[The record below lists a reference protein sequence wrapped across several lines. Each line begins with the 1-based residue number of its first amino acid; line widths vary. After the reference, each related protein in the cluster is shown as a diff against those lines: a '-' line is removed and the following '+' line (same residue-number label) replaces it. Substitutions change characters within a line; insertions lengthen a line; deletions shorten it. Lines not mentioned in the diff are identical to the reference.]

1 MKKQVQPLDY
11 RERTYRSRVRTRGL
25 VSFQV
30 QIKETDLWISAGRD
44 LTREARDL
52 ALACR
57 HPLEHYI
64 RAHPSFLTSLV
75 PIPEDPYA
83 PSLVK
88 EMMKAA
94 CQVGIGPM
102 AAVAGAIAQQVGE
115 GLLGLS
121 GEVIVENGGDLFLA
135 AKRPVTVAVFAGGS
149 PLSERLGMRVYPHQ
163 MPLGVC
169 TSSGT
174 IGHSLSLG
182 KADAAC
188 VLSRS
193 AALADAAAT
202 ALGNKI
208 KSVRDIAPA
217 TDWARTVEGIV
228 GGVVIIGATMA
239 SWGEVELANL

>member
-1 MKKQVQPLDY
+1 MKKQEQPLDY

-30 QIKETDLWISAGRD
+30 QIKETDLWVSADRD
-44 LTREARDL
+44 FIVEARDL
-52 ALACR
+52 VIACR
-57 HPLEHYI
+57 HPLEQYI

-75 PIPEDPYA
+75 PVLEDPYA
-83 PSLVK
+83 PSPVK

-102 AAVAGAIAQQVGE
+102 AAVAGAIAQCVGE

-135 AKRPVTVAVFAGGS
+135 AERPVTVAIFAGGS
-149 PLSERLGMRVYPHQ
+149 PLSERLGMRVSPHQ

-182 KADAAC
+182 NADAVC
-188 VLSRS
+188 VLSPS

-202 ALGNKI
+202 ALGNRI
-208 KSVRDIAPA
+208 KSVRDIGSA
-217 TDWARTVEGIV
+217 TDWGRAVEGIV

-239 SWGEVELANL
+239 SWGEVELVKL